1 MKGELLAKKPPKRT
15 KSTAGREKDKPSA
28 APTPPRQADA
38 PERTAHGTDPDIKA
52 GNLRRMARIEGQVR
66 GITAMIEDER
76 YCADIL
82 QQITAA
88 QNAMRAVAK
97 EVLRNHL
104 KHCVGRAMK
113 GDAAESEAMQEEL
126 LKLFERR
133 G

>member
-1 MKGELLAKKPPKRT
+1 MTKR
-15 KSTAGREKDKPSA
+15 KSTKKKTADQQPAVSGR
-28 APTPPRQADA
+28 R
-38 PERTAHGTDPDIKA
+38 AHDTDPDIKA

-66 GITAMIEDER
+66 GVTQMIEDER

-104 KHCVGRAMK
+104 KHCVQKALTGEP
-113 GDAAESEAMQEEL
+113 DEVEQMQGEL
-126 LKLFERR
+126 LKLFEKR